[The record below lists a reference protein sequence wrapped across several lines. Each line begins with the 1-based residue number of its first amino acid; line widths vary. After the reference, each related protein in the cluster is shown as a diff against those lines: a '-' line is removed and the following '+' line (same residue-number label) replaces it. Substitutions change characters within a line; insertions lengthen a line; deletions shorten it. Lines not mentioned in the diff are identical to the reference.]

1 MAMVQRSVLA
11 RVARVTGLVVLGAAV
26 GIWAW
31 VQWGPR
37 RVSVSA
43 GSFPEELVF
52 ARSRDDVINGGAAFT
67 TPNPAVSGVAVVWVH
82 GWGVNFYHPT
92 YVSIAR
98 RLAER
103 GVPAIL
109 VNTRMHDLAT
119 SATYR
124 EGRRVRGGG
133 YWGIPSEEALDIAA
147 WIDLVDSRGFD
158 KVVLVG
164 HSAGWAA
171 VARYQATRK
180 DPRVAGLV
188 LASGTVQPQQ
198 PLRDPALVAEATKHV
213 ESGRGDDL
221 LRLPGRSFPSFISA
235 ATWLDQ
241 ANTPP
246 EMLDFFGLEHESPA
260 IREISVPLLALFGTR
275 GDVGGE
281 ADLAAVAAAVSRH
294 RGAAVP
300 VETRMIQLGDHM
312 YTGEEAQ
319 VATVLAGW
327 ISRTIK

>member
-1 MAMVQRSVLA
+1 MVQPSVLRRA
-11 RVARVTGLVVLGAAV
+11 VRVAGLIVLGSAV

-31 VQWGPR
+31 VEWGPR
-37 RVSVSA
+37 RISVGA
-43 GSFPEELVF
+43 GAFPEELVF
-52 ARSRDDVINGGAAFT
+52 ARSSDDVINGGAVFT
-67 TPNPAVSGVAVVWVH
+67 SPGASADWPTVVWVH
-82 GWGVNFYHPT
+82 GWGVNFYYPT

-103 GVPAIL
+103 GVPAIV

-133 YWGIPSEEALDIAA
+133 YWGIPSEEGLDIAA
-147 WIDLVDSRGFD
+147 WIDLAESRGFR

-164 HSAGWAA
+164 HSAGWSA

-198 PLRDPALVAEATKHV
+198 PLRDPALLAEATTHV
-213 ESGRGDDL
+213 EAGRGDDL
-221 LRLPGRSFPSFISA
+221 LRLPGRSFPAFISA

-246 EMLDFFGLEHESPA
+246 EMLDFFGLEHGSPGIKDVA
-260 IREISVPLLALFGTR
+260 VPLLAFFGTR

-281 ADLAAVAAAVSRH
+281 ADLAALTAAVSRI

-300 VETRMIQLGDHM
+300 VETAMIQLGDHM

-319 VATVLAGW
+319 VAAVLAGW
-327 ISRTIK
+327 IARTFK

>member
-1 MAMVQRSVLA
+1 MVPASVLGRMA
-11 RVARVTGLVVLGAAV
+11 WAVGLIVLGAAV
-26 GIWAW
+26 GIRAW
-31 VQWGPR
+31 VEWGPR

-43 GSFPEELVF
+43 GSSPEELVF
-52 ARSRDDVINGGAAFT
+52 ARASDDVINGGAVFT
-67 TPNPAVSGVAVVWVH
+67 TPTPAAAGVAVVWVH
-82 GWGVNFYHPT
+82 GWGVNFYYPT

-103 GVPAIL
+103 GIPAVV

-133 YWGIPSEEALDIAA
+133 YWGIPSDEALDIAA
-147 WIDLVDSRGFD
+147 WIDLAESRGFHRI
-158 KVVLVG
+158 VLVG
-164 HSAGWAA
+164 HSAGWSA
-171 VARYQATRK
+171 VARYQATRR
-180 DPRVAGLV
+180 DHRVAGLV
-188 LASGTVQPQQ
+188 LASGTVKPQQ
-198 PLRDPALVAEATKHV
+198 PLRDPALLAEATAHV
-213 ESGRGDDL
+213 EAGRGDDL

-246 EMLDFFGLEHESPA
+246 AMLDFFGLEDGNPGIKDIA
-260 IREISVPLLALFGTR
+260 VPLLAFYGTR

-281 ADLAAVAAAVSRH
+281 ADLAALTAAVARH

-300 VETRMIQLGDHM
+300 VETQMIRLADHM

-327 ISRTIK
+327 ISRTFR